1 MSSIDNI
8 RDKNDNE
15 LLEELSN
22 INRDLLDLRFKLET
36 KQLANSNEIK
46 NLKLD
51 KSRILTVINERKILR
66 S

>member
-22 INRDLLDLRFKLET
+22 INRDSQKSSWPSFTLFF
-36 KQLANSNEIK
+36 
-46 NLKLD
+46 LK
-51 KSRILTVINERKILR
+51 ST
-66 S
+66 

>member
-1 MSSIDNI
+1 MSNIDNI
-8 RDKNDNE
+8 RDKNDKE
-15 LLEELSN
+15 LLEELSS

-46 NLKLD
+46 NLKLNRA
-51 KSRILTVINERKILR
+51 RILTVINERKILR

>member
-22 INRDLLDLRFKLET
+22 INRDLLDLRFKLAT

-46 NLKLD
+46 NLKLN